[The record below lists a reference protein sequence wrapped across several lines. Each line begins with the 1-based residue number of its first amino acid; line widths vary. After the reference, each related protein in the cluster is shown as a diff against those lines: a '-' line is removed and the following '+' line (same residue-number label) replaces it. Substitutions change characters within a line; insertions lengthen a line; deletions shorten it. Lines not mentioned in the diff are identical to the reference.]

1 MQAFTQNNL
10 SLLYSNTY
18 FRSFQQDESKDNHD
32 HTWDADLFFFL
43 LSEVFEDE
51 WGRVE
56 MNTALVL
63 SRTDA
68 YYFICHYNI
77 NDERLFEK
85 IKWSSRL
92 TIKNKEARLRNNSA
106 MNG

>member
-1 MQAFTQNNL
+1 MTI
-10 SLLYSNTY
+10 Y
-18 FRSFQQDESKDNHD
+18 EM
-32 HTWDADLFFFL
+32 ADLFFI

-68 YYFICHYNI
+68 
-77 NDERLFEK
+77 
-85 IKWSSRL
+85 
-92 TIKNKEARLRNNSA
+92 
-106 MNG
+106 

>member
-18 FRSFQQDESKDNHD
+18 FRSFQQDEPKDNHD
-32 HTWDADLFFFL
+32 HTRGADFFFL

-56 MNTALVL
+56 MNTA
-63 SRTDA
+63 
-68 YYFICHYNI
+68 
-77 NDERLFEK
+77 
-85 IKWSSRL
+85 
-92 TIKNKEARLRNNSA
+92 
-106 MNG
+106 